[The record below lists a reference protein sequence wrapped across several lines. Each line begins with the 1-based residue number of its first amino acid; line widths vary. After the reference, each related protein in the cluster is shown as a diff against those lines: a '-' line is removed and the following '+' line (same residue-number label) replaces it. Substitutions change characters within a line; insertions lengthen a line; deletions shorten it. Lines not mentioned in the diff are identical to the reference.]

1 MRTGVSVPPF
11 ALPFS
16 EIPSWCGRAEELGYT
31 DVWTYEGVLLDG
43 FTPATLAAAGTRSL
57 RIGIGIIPAF
67 TRPAGLIAMSAAA
80 LALAAPGRFVLG
92 LGSSTKVIVEDWM
105 GIPFERPRQRTVE
118 TARTVRALLAG
129 ERVGRFRLALV
140 PQPAPEIWLAGLGP
154 KMLASVTGVADGVCF
169 FLVGPKLLPTLIEEA
184 GGLPSMERLLVH
196 TGSDEEARRAL
207 IPYALSPGYQPVLR
221 RQGFGEEIDGILARW
236 AAGDRAAAPGQV
248 SDAMLQELLLR
259 GDADAIQA
267 RLQDYAAAGLGTA
280 ALQMPTE
287 MLEPLAPRAS

>member
-1 MRTGVSVPPF
+1 MRIGLSVPPLG
-11 ALPFS
+11 LPFA
-16 EIPSWCGRAEELGYT
+16 EIPAWCGRAEELGYT

-92 LGSSTKVIVEDWM
+92 LGSSTKVIVEEWM
-105 GIPFERPRQRTVE
+105 GIPFSRPRERTVE
-118 TARTVRALLAG
+118 TARAVRSLLHG
-129 ERVGRFRLALV
+129 ERVGRFKLALT
-140 PQPAPEIWLAGLGP
+140 PDPPPEIWLAGLGP
-154 KMLASVTGVADGVCF
+154 KMLASLSGVADGACF
-169 FLVGPKLLPTLIEEA
+169 FLVGPKLLPELIREA

-196 TGSDEEARRAL
+196 TGSADEARRSL

-221 RQGFGEEIDGILARW
+221 RQGFGEEIDAILARW

-248 SDAMLQELLLR
+248 SDEMLRELVLM
-259 GDADAIQA
+259 GDVDAIRS
-267 RLQDYAAAGLGTA
+267 RLEDYAAAGLGTA
-280 ALQMPTE
+280 ALQMPPSL
-287 MLEPLAPRAS
+287 LEPLSPR